1 MATARAGGHT
11 TKVQCPGHARPSRL
25 GCAPCPCGSPRPS
38 DLGPCASGLPVCLL
52 PTSTA
57 RRPGGRGTPR
67 ASRAIA
73 PGGPGRLE
81 SSWGLIPMQGG
92 LKTFPGSPRSRADG
106 SGRQSADPLS
116 WRRPSQRLTDAMDG
130 SGDEPAIDT
139 GASQRRV
146 GCHPSGR
153 SQGPEPDPRGP
164 KAPDPV
170 IGLADARRR
179 TAKTSLMRL
188 PRRRRRCRRGGTSA
202 GFQCRARRRAEPPR
216 APSGGAR

>member
-1 MATARAGGHT
+1 MFVQARAWSLPIPLVAGAAYAPPPSPRADVLAAGKRGVARDTRRSRCAAMPTARAAGHT
-11 TKVQCPGHARPSRL
+11 TKVQCPGHGRPSRL
-25 GCAPCPCGSPRPS
+25 GDAPCPCGSPRPS

-164 KAPDPV
+164 KAPIP
-170 IGLADARRR
+170 
-179 TAKTSLMRL
+179 
-188 PRRRRRCRRGGTSA
+188 
-202 GFQCRARRRAEPPR
+202 
-216 APSGGAR
+216 